1 MVKTLTRFVPSNNS
15 APSTSTRSADIYLAE
30 VVAVSHVQGFIVN
43 VTFSDGT
50 SRSIDLEPFLHGQ
63 IFEPI
68 RSDRKLFRAIRVQA
82 GTIGWENGADIDPDT
97 LYYEGNP
104 PWATAL
110 VTRKA
115 GAADQ
120 RRKQRV
126 RPKAKA

>member
-1 MVKTLTRFVPSNNS
+1 MVKTLTRFGPSNKR
-15 APSTSTRSADIYLAE
+15 APTTDAGSADVYLAE
-30 VVAVSHVQGFIVN
+30 IVAVSHVQGFTVN

-50 SRSIDLEPFLHGQ
+50 TRRIDLVPYLHGQ
-63 IFEPI
+63 IFEPL
-68 RSDRKLFRAIRVQA
+68 RTNRKLFRAIRVQA

-97 LYYEGNP
+97 LYYDGNA
-104 PWATAL
+104 PWATAS

-120 RRKQRV
+120 RRKRRV